1 MTNKKLELFFNSSSA
16 SLNNPIIAR
25 LAEKSKPNDVCAY
38 RNMH

>member
-16 SLNNPIIAR
+16 IIAR
-25 LAEKSKPNDVCAY
+25 LAEKSKPNDACAY